1 MDRQQQRSVKLSFFL
16 TLFAWSVLLMGALV
30 RLSDAG
36 LGCPDWPTCYGHW
49 ITPTE
54 VNTGGESSANFD
66 FIKAWKEMLHRYI
79 AGFLGLGLLYLA
91 YRHWRY
97 TQHHPYLAS
106 SLVVLVI
113 FQAVLGMWTV
123 TLLLKPVIVMLHL
136 LGGMSILSLL
146 WWLTLR
152 QSHYFTFSP
161 PVPIHRSIPVLVGL
175 TLFFLIIQIAL
186 GGWVSANYAALICPD
201 FPRCQAQWLP
211 PTDFQQGFTLW
222 HTGKINYE
230 GGILS
235 AEARTAIHL
244 THRIGAVVCSTSLL
258 LLIWQLWRYRQQHPL
273 FLAFLTAISAALL
286 LQLSLGIA
294 NILLHLPLA
303 IAVAHQGGAAL
314 LLLSLLTLLHTLYPV
329 IKRKTVDSSP

>member
-1 MDRQQQRSVKLSFFL
+1 MDRQQKRSVKLSLFL

-36 LGCPDWPTCYGHW
+36 LGCPDWPTCYGYW

-54 VNTGGESSANFD
+54 VSTGEESDVNFD

-97 TQHHPYLAS
+97 THHRPYLAS

-113 FQAVLGMWTV
+113 FQAALGMWTV

-136 LGGMSILSLL
+136 LGGMTILSLL

-152 QSHYFTFSP
+152 QSQYFSFSP
-161 PVPIHRSIPVLVGL
+161 PVSIHRTIPVL
-175 TLFFLIIQIAL
+175 TSIALFFLIIQIAL

-235 AEARTAIHL
+235 AAARTAIHL
-244 THRIGAVVCSTSLL
+244 THRMGAVILTIT
-258 LLIWQLWRYRQQHPL
+258 LLILLWQLWQYRHQHRL
-273 FLAFLTAISAALL
+273 FLLFIAMISSALV

-303 IAVAHQGGAAL
+303 VAVAHQGGAAL
-314 LLLSLLTLLHTLYPV
+314 LLLSLLTLLHSLYPTK
-329 IKRKTVDSSP
+329 IAENT